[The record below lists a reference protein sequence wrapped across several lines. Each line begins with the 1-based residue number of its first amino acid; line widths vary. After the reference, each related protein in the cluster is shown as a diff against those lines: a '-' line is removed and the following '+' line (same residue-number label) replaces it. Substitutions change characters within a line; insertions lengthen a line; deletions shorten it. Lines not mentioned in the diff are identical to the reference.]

1 MGQGEELQKRV
12 QEIRNGGSH
21 YPRSYT
27 LRIQQST
34 ELQLFLKFADNGD
47 LGYLS
52 EKMERGLKDLAREP
66 FIELDAIV
74 NLQSLSEAI
83 RRAQKQSDAAIR
95 VDVNIYGPEASRD
108 RVGKYLS
115 DKGLFL
121 QPPNERR
128 RGTRYDNPHILQLD
142 GLGGSDTE
150 ENDSDSDAASSN
162 TSSEQNEEFQ
172 ETIAEVFN
180 SLTRSDELRGVR
192 GSEGLNR
199 ALYP

>member
-12 QEIRNGGSH
+12 QEIRNGGS
-21 YPRSYT
+21 YLPRSYT
-27 LRIQQST
+27 LRVRPSS
-34 ELQLFLKFADNGD
+34 ELQWFLKFADNGD

-52 EKMERGLKDLAREP
+52 EKMERGLKDLASEP
-66 FIELDAIV
+66 NIELDAVV
-74 NLQSLSEAI
+74 NLQSLSDAI

-128 RGTRYDNPHILQLD
+128 RGARYDNPHILQLD
-142 GLGGSDTE
+142 GLDESDTE
-150 ENDSDSDAASSN
+150 DSNSDSDAASPN
-162 TSSEQNEEFQ
+162 ASSEQNEDFQ

>member
-1 MGQGEELQKRV
+1 
-12 QEIRNGGSH
+12 
-21 YPRSYT
+21 
-27 LRIQQST
+27 
-34 ELQLFLKFADNGD
+34 
-47 LGYLS
+47 
-52 EKMERGLKDLAREP
+52 MERGLKDLAMEP
-66 FIELDAIV
+66 LIEFDALV
-74 NLQSLSEAI
+74 NLQILGDAI

-142 GLGGSDTE
+142 DLGGSDTE
-150 ENDSDSDAASSN
+150 EDNSDSDVASSDA
-162 TSSEQNEEFQ
+162 SSEQNEDFQ

-180 SLTRSDELRGVR
+180 SLTRSDDLRGVR

-199 ALYP
+199 TLYP

>member
-1 MGQGEELQKRV
+1 MGQGEDLQRRV
-12 QEIRNGGSH
+12 QEIRNGGS
-21 YPRSYT
+21 YLPRSYT
-27 LRIQQST
+27 LRVRPSA
-34 ELQLFLKFADNGD
+34 ELQLFLKFVDNGD
-47 LGYLS
+47 LGYLN
-52 EKMERGLKDLAREP
+52 EKMEGKLKDIANEP
-66 FIELDAIV
+66 SIELDAVV
-74 NLQSLSEAI
+74 NLQSLSDAI

-121 QPPNERR
+121 QPPNEKR
-128 RGTRYDNPHILQLD
+128 RGARYDNPHILQLD
-142 GLGGSDTE
+142 GLDESDTDGS
-150 ENDSDSDAASSN
+150 DSDSVAASSN
-162 TSSEQNEEFQ
+162 ESSEQNEDFQ

-180 SLTRSDELRGVR
+180 SLTRSDDLRGVR